1 VFPVGPDKK
10 ALVKWEPYQKK
21 LPTEDEIRQ
30 WWSKWPDA
38 NIGIAT
44 GLISGIAVI
53 DIDDPDIGKAALAE
67 LIPDS
72 LVFPI
77 VKTPSGGEHWY
88 FACTDGHIRNNAK
101 IVPGCDLRANGG
113 YVVAPPSI
121 NGNGKPWKW
130 HDKLNPTKI
139 ALPYLPKEYV
149 QFLASSSCSS
159 RIPSEMLVSDKNVNN
174 STTLPVS
181 NSVSNSD
188 LSTNCLQSVYKRLQP
203 STSVYKKLMFE
214 QGSRDEDIFHVA
226 NCLIKGKMPVPEI
239 SQVLEKIAQS
249 CNPPFDLK
257 EIPIK
262 IESAIKRSQGRMTT
276 LSQEIEDWV
285 LSTTGNFLSTSIY
298 SCLQLSTKDEHKN
311 VSIILKRLLDKG
323 VIEKFGDK
331 NGSWRVVDNEA
342 QTIDWYNADVKALD
356 IKWPLG
362 IEDFVMT
369 LPKNIIVVAGTPNAG
384 KTAFLLNVVKMNMGG
399 NMPIHYFSS
408 EMGSMEFKGRLQKFD
423 VPLSKWRFNAKERAS
438 NFDDV
443 IQPNDINIVDFLE
456 LSDKFYEV
464 GGMLKKIY
472 DKLQNGIA
480 IIALQ
485 KNPGSSMARGG
496 IGTLEKPRL
505 YITMDSGV
513 MKIEKGKNWRQPN
526 VNPNGL
532 QVRFS
537 LVQGAKF
544 ILKDKWDY
552 DKSKRTN

>member
-1 VFPVGPDKK
+1 MPDLFKAALAYRNQLHYSVFPVGADKK

-101 IVPGCDLRANGG
+101 VVPGCDLRANGG

-121 NGNGKPWKW
+121 NGNSKSWKW

-139 ALPYLPKEYV
+139 ALPYLPDAYKDFINKDAVY
-149 QFLASSSCSS
+149 
-159 RIPSEMLVSDKNVNN
+159 NYNN
-174 STTLPVS
+174 NNNTENKKT
-181 NSVSNSD
+181 
-188 LSTNCLQSVYKRLQP
+188 LSTNVYK
-203 STSVYKKLMFE
+203 MFE
-214 QGSRDEDIFHVA
+214 QGRRDEDIFHVA
-226 NCLIKGKMPVPEI
+226 VCLAKGKMPKAEV
-239 SQVLEKIAQS
+239 SQVIEKLALS
-249 CNPPFDLK
+249 CNPPFDIS
-257 EIPIK
+257 EVPAK
-262 IESAIKRSQGRMTT
+262 IESAFKRISTKEINLAG
-276 LSQEIEDWV
+276 EIEDWI
-285 LSTTGNFLSTSIY
+285 LSTNGNFLSTDVYES
-298 SCLQLSTKDEHKN
+298 LQLSTRDQHKN

-323 VIEKFGDK
+323 VIEKFGNK

-342 QTIDWYNADVKALD
+342 QTIDWYNSDVKALD

-369 LPKNIIVVAGTPNAG
+369 MPKNIIVVAGTPNAG
-384 KTAFLLNVVKMNMGG
+384 KTAFLLNVVRMNMGG

-423 VPLSKWRFNAKERAS
+423 LPLSKWRFNAKERAS

-443 IQPNDINIVDFLE
+443 IQPDDINIVDFLE
-456 LSDKFYEV
+456 LSDEFYKV
-464 GGMLKKIY
+464 GGMLKKIF
-472 DKLQNGIA
+472 DKLKNGIA
-480 IIALQ
+480 IVALQ
-485 KNPGSSMARGG
+485 KNPGASMARGG

-505 YITMDSGV
+505 YITMDSSV
-513 MKIEKGKNWRQPN
+513 MKIEKGKNWKNPE

-544 ILKDKWDY
+544 TAKDKWDY
-552 DKSKRTN
+552 DKSKKEARNE

>member
-1 VFPVGPDKK
+1 VFPVGADKK

-101 IVPGCDLRANGG
+101 VVPGCDLRANGG

-121 NGNGKPWKW
+121 NGNSKSWKW

-139 ALPYLPKEYV
+139 ALPYLPDAYKDFINKDAVY
-149 QFLASSSCSS
+149 
-159 RIPSEMLVSDKNVNN
+159 NYNN
-174 STTLPVS
+174 NNNTENKKT
-181 NSVSNSD
+181 
-188 LSTNCLQSVYKRLQP
+188 LSTNVYK
-203 STSVYKKLMFE
+203 MFE
-214 QGSRDEDIFHVA
+214 QGRRDEDIFHVA
-226 NCLIKGKMPVPEI
+226 VCLAKGKMPKAEV
-239 SQVLEKIAQS
+239 SQVIEKLALS
-249 CNPPFDLK
+249 CNPPFDIS
-257 EIPIK
+257 EVPAK
-262 IESAIKRSQGRMTT
+262 IESAFKRISTKEINLAG
-276 LSQEIEDWV
+276 EIEDWI
-285 LSTTGNFLSTSIY
+285 LSTNGNFLSTDVYES
-298 SCLQLSTKDEHKN
+298 LQLSTRDQHKN

-323 VIEKFGDK
+323 VIEKFGNK

-342 QTIDWYNADVKALD
+342 QTIDWYNSDVKALD

-369 LPKNIIVVAGTPNAG
+369 MPKNIIVVAGTPNAG
-384 KTAFLLNVVKMNMGG
+384 KTAFLLNVVRMNMGG

-423 VPLSKWRFNAKERAS
+423 LPLSKWRFNAKERAS

-443 IQPNDINIVDFLE
+443 IQPDDINIVDFLE
-456 LSDKFYEV
+456 LSDEFYKV
-464 GGMLKKIY
+464 GGMLKKIF
-472 DKLQNGIA
+472 DKLKNGIA
-480 IIALQ
+480 IVALQ
-485 KNPGSSMARGG
+485 KNPGASMARGG

-505 YITMDSGV
+505 YITMDSSV
-513 MKIEKGKNWRQPN
+513 MKIEKGKNWKNPE

-544 ILKDKWDY
+544 TAKDKWDY
-552 DKSKRTN
+552 DKSKKEARNE